1 MSSLSSRTQ
10 HLSLDPETSYLEN
23 TVIQFLST
31 TEKSLPSD
39 ADATAESGTSDG
51 QTTVP
56 DGQPGLPLTSE
67 RFTEM
72 SVGLETAERHTQPDA
87 DSEITETRS
96 SHHSD
101 PRVLVIQPLS
111 NSENNFSCD
120 PVSSAVSSPMEEF
133 TNTTADHHPKQ
144 FPISEGST
152 DYTADLETE
161 REITQYNLEIT
172 AQKENPDLD
181 IEITSVKPPPARSCS
196 VSGFAGH
203 SFHTTVPR
211 SFNVSSTDDTSFPS
225 NDNAAG
231 QMSTVTKE
239 EKKEIKE
246 SKMKMK
252 NEKKTWSSG
261 KISQASLLKTKAK
274 DNDTSPLPATKHQ
287 RLDNDQT
294 ADDKPTN
301 TTRRRKRTRRT
312 KCNLQA
318 SDESLDRELP
328 ANLTGP
334 VLEVADQWALHLRFM
349 TSFDPWGDLFA
360 IPLLLIPDQRVSS
373 WTDQRHVRFMVYCGR
388 KTRSFRKKTNQD
400 IWSVIFP
407 LTRKMTKVPGSFYC
421 IVQYDGNYY
430 RVIPQTPIKL
440 LTTTFNTY
448 GVVPLTVVFKDNNVN
463 RVVVYFWISKTGQ
476 IDWWTW
482 HFLSPA

>member
-10 HLSLDPETSYLEN
+10 HLSLDPVTSYLDN
-23 TVIQFLST
+23 TVNQLLSAT
-31 TEKSLPSD
+31 KKSLPSE

-51 QTTVP
+51 QTTIP
-56 DGQPGLPLTSE
+56 DDQPVLPLTSE
-67 RFTEM
+67 SFTEI
-72 SVGLETAERHTQPDA
+72 SAGTETVERHTQPDTEP
-87 DSEITETRS
+87 EIPQTHS

-101 PRVLVIQPLS
+101 PHVLVIQPLPDS
-111 NSENNFSCD
+111 GNDFPCD
-120 PVSSAVSSPMEEF
+120 PDSSAVSSPMQEF
-133 TNTTADHHPKQ
+133 TNTTDDHHPRQ
-144 FPISEGST
+144 LPISEGST
-152 DYTADLETE
+152 DDYTADLETE

-172 AQKENPDLD
+172 AQKEKPDLD

-196 VSGFAGH
+196 VSGFGSH
-203 SFHTTVPR
+203 SFHTAVPHT
-211 SFNVSSTDDTSFPS
+211 FNVSSTYGTSFPS
-225 NDNAAG
+225 NDSATG
-231 QMSTVTKE
+231 QMSTVAKE
-239 EKKEIKE
+239 EKKE

-287 RLDNDQT
+287 RLDNGQT
-294 ADDKPTN
+294 VDDKTAN

-476 IDWWTW
+476 TDW
-482 HFLSPA
+482 